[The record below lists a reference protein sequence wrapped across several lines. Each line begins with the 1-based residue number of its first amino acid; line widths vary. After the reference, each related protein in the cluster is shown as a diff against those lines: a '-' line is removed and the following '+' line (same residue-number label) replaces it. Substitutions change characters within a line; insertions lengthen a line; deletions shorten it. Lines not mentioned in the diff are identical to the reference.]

1 MKMNSKLSN
10 KKYILLLLGV
20 FIAAIVLFFLLKG
33 TIDLTELGKTVK
45 SPTDTEDN
53 LSYGKKYHPSS
64 NHILEGI
71 KLSSKILVPN

>member
-1 MKMNSKLSN
+1 MKRNSTLSN

-53 LSYGKKYHPSS
+53 LSYGKNTTHPP
-64 NHILEGI
+64 IIYLKGI